1 MKEEGG
7 KGQPSP
13 PLSADGR
20 LPARPAF
27 SGLGAATSH
36 STRQASHR
44 HPGTIPCVPKFLN
57 LAVILRPENCHSGEL
72 RECIRF
78 KSDPHFIENCRVFG
92 IFS

>member
-27 SGLGAATSH
+27 SGLGAAMSH
-36 STRQASHR
+36 SLHAASQ
-44 HPGTIPCVPKFLN
+44 PPTSGNNTVCAEVPK
-57 LAVILRPENCHSGEL
+57 PCCHP
-72 RECIRF
+72 
-78 KSDPHFIENCRVFG
+78 PHGKPSFG
-92 IFS
+92 GVARMHPI